1 MKEKI
6 KKIADYYKLQH
17 QLNKLNE
24 ELIELLQANQDYSL
38 KLALNDDDI
47 NMDHLVEEMADVS
60 IMIEQLIYLL
70 EAEELFEAIKE
81 LKVNRQI
88 GRIAEENQ

>member
-6 KKIADYYKLQH
+6 QKIADYYKLQH

-38 KLALNDDDI
+38 KLSLSDDEI
-47 NMDHLVEEMADVS
+47 TMNHLVEEMADVS
-60 IMIEQLIYLL
+60 IMIEQLVYLS
-70 EAEELFEAIKE
+70 
-81 LKVNRQI
+81 
-88 GRIAEENQ
+88 